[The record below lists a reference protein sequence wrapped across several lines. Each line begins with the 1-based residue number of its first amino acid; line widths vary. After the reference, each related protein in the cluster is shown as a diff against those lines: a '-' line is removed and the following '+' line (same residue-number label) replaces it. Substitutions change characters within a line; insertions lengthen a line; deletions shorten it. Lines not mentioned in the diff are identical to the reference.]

1 MLDVFHTP
9 QGSMVDKQVF
19 FGTQAATGVG
29 WQVWNKPRG
38 KTMAHII
45 LVGCGG
51 NGGTGAIGANS
62 TAAGGGGGG
71 SGSQCSL
78 TVPIHLLPDCLF
90 LSLPGPGVGG
100 AAVSYISL
108 IPNISVNN
116 HLLTAKGGSNGGNAS
131 GATAGAAG
139 AAGVKTVIGDCPI
152 AAIGNIGPVAAVNDV
167 GIAGQAGIIGGV
179 AVAGGG
185 LTLPV
190 NGLIV
195 TGGTG
200 GGGLPAAAATG
211 TNGGG
216 FTVPAAPSFFPP
228 HLGGVGSATAT
239 APAAS
244 GQPGFFG
251 VKGFSYSY
259 GGTGGASTHGTATG
273 GGLVQSNGGNGGPGC
288 GGGGSGGALTGST
301 AGQVGKGGA
310 AFCIITCC

>member
-1 MLDVFHTP
+1 MIDTFNFP
-9 QGSMVDKQVF
+9 QYISDKQTF
-19 FGTQAATGVG
+19 YGTQAATGVG

-38 KTMAHII
+38 KTMANII

-51 NGGTGAIGANS
+51 NGGVGVIGANS

-71 SGSQCSL
+71 SGSQATITIPLS
-78 TVPIHLLPDCLF
+78 LLPDTLF

-108 IPNISVNN
+108 IPNIQVNN
-116 HLLTAKGGSNGGNAS
+116 HLLTAKGGTNGGNAS

-139 AAGVKTVIGDCPI
+139 AAGVITAIADCPV
-152 AAIGNIGPVAAVNDV
+152 AAIGNYNFL
-167 GIAGQAGIIGGV
+167 AGQIGIIGGV
-179 AVAGGG
+179 AVAGAA

-190 NGLIV
+190 TGLIV

-228 HLGGVGSATAT
+228 QLGGVGSATAT
-239 APAAS
+239 LAAAS
-244 GQPGFFG
+244 GQPGFQWI
-251 VKGFSYSY
+251 KGFCFAY

-273 GGLVQSNGGNGGPGC
+273 AGLQQSNGGNGGPGC
-288 GGGGSGGALTGST
+288 GAGGSGGALTGSA
-301 AGQVGKGGA
+301 AGQTGKGGA
-310 AFCIITCC
+310 AFCIITCW